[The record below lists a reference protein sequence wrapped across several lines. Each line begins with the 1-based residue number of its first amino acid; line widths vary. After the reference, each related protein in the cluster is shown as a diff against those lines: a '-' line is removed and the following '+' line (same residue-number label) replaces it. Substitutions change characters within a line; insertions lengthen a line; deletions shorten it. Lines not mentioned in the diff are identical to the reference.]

1 MPVSFAVV
9 ALGVVVAVVISILA
23 PVWYGCSNRCM
34 CFLTSAKNIQ
44 STCSWCMHKCHFLSP
59 RCLRHQFHCC
69 HPSVFVPPISLLL
82 PFSVC
87 LCQCHLLVCAAH
99 FIFCQ
104 PWHCTAC
111 SFLASCNV
119 CTVKFHFLPWPV
131 LRPQFHFL
139 YPIVFAPV
147 FVGQYFQCHF
157 LPPIWHFWNL
167 IEQTSPTNRFV
178 PVYLLLSH
186 LGIVV
191 AVVEVVIF

>member
-1 MPVSFAVV
+1 LRIEANHLPCQLYASFICCCRPRCRGSGGDKHFGPSMVRVQQPVRMLFGLSK
-9 ALGVVVAVVISILA
+9 
-23 PVWYGCSNRCM
+23 
-34 CFLTSAKNIQ
+34 KNIQ
-44 STCSWCMHKCHFLSP
+44 STRSWCMHKCHFLSP
-59 RCLRHQFHCC
+59 RCLRCQFHCC
-69 HPSVFVPPISLLL
+69 HPSVFVPPISLLP

-87 LCQCHLLVCAAH
+87 LCQCHLLVDAAH

-157 LPPIWHFWNL
+157 LPPI
-167 IEQTSPTNRFV
+167 
-178 PVYLLLSH
+178 
-186 LGIVV
+186 
-191 AVVEVVIF
+191 